1 MRIVYGMPEPSVM
14 RRTLKQ
20 ASEARGRQAEA
31 AAEAALALDGF
42 ATLARRVRTGA
53 GEIDLVVERA
63 GLLVFVEVKAR
74 ATLTDAAFALGPRQ
88 QGRLMEAAEAW
99 MAANPGHG
107 AEGVRFDV
115 LLVDGQGRV
124 RRVVDA
130 FRAG

>member
-14 RRTLKQ
+14 RRTVKQ

-31 AAEAALALDGF
+31 AAEAALAQDGF
-42 ATLARRVRTGA
+42 GTLARRVRTGA

-74 ATLTDAAFALGPRQ
+74 ATLTDAAFALGARQ
-88 QGRLMEAAEAW
+88 QARLMAAAEAW

-107 AEGVRFDV
+107 TEGVRFDV

-124 RRVVDA
+124 RRVADA

>member
-1 MRIVYGMPEPSVM
+1 MAEPDVM
-14 RRTLKQ
+14 RRATKQ

-31 AAEAALALDGF
+31 AAEAALAQDGF

-88 QGRLMEAAEAW
+88 QARLMAAAEAW

-107 AEGVRFDV
+107 AEGARFDV

-124 RRVVDA
+124 RRIADA
-130 FRAG
+130 FRAMG

>member
-1 MRIVYGMPEPSVM
+1 MPEASVM
-14 RRTLKQ
+14 RRTVKQ

-31 AAEAALALDGF
+31 AAEAALAQDGF

-88 QGRLMEAAEAW
+88 QGRLMAAAEAW
-99 MAANPGHG
+99 MAANPSLG

-124 RRVVDA
+124 RRVADA

>member
-1 MRIVYGMPEPSVM
+1 M